1 MSSVKWADEICLLSQ
16 VGVQSNCFTSWT
28 MWEKQSGATHISF
41 CKHYKWL
48 CWGKA
53 WELFL
58 LPKTMP
64 CWNWEIWEITNG
76 IFLLNIFI
84 QAMPFGS
91 SLNSIDLKC
100 LFCAPYKLDTSK
112 NKICY
117 LLLGVPRDRRSE
129 LVNTQESQRRS
140 ERWRRLDS
148 GMALMEGLTE
158 ARIEV
163 CKLGDY
169 VFQLENGLKSL
180 GLYN

>member
-16 VGVQSNCFTSWT
+16 VGVQCNCFSSWT

-76 IFLLNIFI
+76 IFCLIVIFI

-117 LLLGVPRDRRSE
+117 LLLGVPRDRSE
-129 LVNTQESQRRS
+129 LVNAQESQRWS
-140 ERWRRLDS
+140 ERWKR
-148 GMALMEGLTE
+148 
-158 ARIEV
+158 
-163 CKLGDY
+163 
-169 VFQLENGLKSL
+169 L
-180 GLYN
+180 GLHRHGNHGRLNRSKNRGLQTWGLCFSIRNGIEISGSL